1 MRTSTKQAAWAV
13 MAAAFVFASAWSAAA
28 ATSPAD
34 KCEMAK
40 NKLTGKY
47 AACRQSAEARAI
59 KSGVSADY
67 SKCDD
72 KFQGSWQKAE
82 DRASAGGGACPDE
95 PLDPNAMQSFIGAN
109 SGAIATALNGGP
121 LPEDATACNADLA
134 TCTGDLSTCNGSL
147 ETCNA
152 SNATCTTSLATCNA
166 GTAVAADVLSSKTFS
181 SAGGLGV
188 AGTMANVGQ
197 QNVTPG
203 VAAATIT
210 QGYHDGT
217 GTVAGDADL
226 VAASIKTGVNLFGVD
241 GNVIQASGDAVD
253 AEVLSSKTF
262 SNAGGAGTGTMTNV
276 GQQNVTPGIAAVTI
290 TQGYHN
296 GTGTV
301 AGDADLV
308 AASIKTG
315 VNLFGVDGNVIQA
328 SGNAVAAEVLASRTF
343 SNAGGAGTGT
353 MTNVGQQNVTPG
365 IAAVTITQ
373 GYHNGTGTVAGD
385 ADLVAASIK
394 TGVNLFG
401 VDGNVIQASGNAVA
415 AEVLASRTFSNA
427 GGSGTGT
434 MTNVGQQNVI
444 PGTAAVTIMPGYHD
458 GTGAVAGDAD
468 LVAGSIKTGVNL
480 FGVDGNVIQA
490 SGNAV
495 AAEVLSTKTFS
506 NAGGAGTGAMTNV
519 GQQNVTPGT
528 AAVTITQGYHNG
540 TGTVAGDT
548 DLVAGNIKSGVN
560 LFGVAGTLSV
570 PTSLSLLKTG
580 QTLCDTTGAGVMG
593 ACPGT
598 PAGQDGSL
606 QKGTTRSYTNNS
618 DGTITD
624 NVTSLMWENLC
635 DQDPP
640 GGTCPTAHDTDT
652 TYSWVDAFTKVAA
665 MNTANYAGHND
676 WRLPNVS
683 ELQSLADYGGDGVDA
698 AIDVK
703 FRTGCTAPCSGTS
716 CSCTQAGYYWTSTSY
731 GPAPVNAWAVYFY
744 DGRSYTNGKGG
755 VFYVRAVRGG

>member
-1 MRTSTKQAAWAV
+1 
-13 MAAAFVFASAWSAAA
+13 
-28 ATSPAD
+28 
-34 KCEMAK
+34 MAK

-262 SNAGGAGTGTMTNV
+262 SNAGGA
-276 GQQNVTPGIAAVTI
+276 
-290 TQGYHN
+290 
-296 GTGTV
+296 
-301 AGDADLV
+301 
-308 AASIKTG
+308 
-315 VNLFGVDGNVIQA
+315 
-328 SGNAVAAEVLASRTF
+328 
-343 SNAGGAGTGT
+343 
-353 MTNVGQQNVTPG
+353 
-365 IAAVTITQ
+365 
-373 GYHNGTGTVAGD
+373 
-385 ADLVAASIK
+385 
-394 TGVNLFG
+394 
-401 VDGNVIQASGNAVA
+401 
-415 AEVLASRTFSNA
+415 
-427 GGSGTGT
+427 GTGT

>member
-343 SNAGGAGTGT
+343 SNAGG
-353 MTNVGQQNVTPG
+353 
-365 IAAVTITQ
+365 
-373 GYHNGTGTVAGD
+373 
-385 ADLVAASIK
+385 
-394 TGVNLFG
+394 
-401 VDGNVIQASGNAVA
+401 
-415 AEVLASRTFSNA
+415 
-427 GGSGTGT
+427 SGTGT

-519 GQQNVTPGT
+519 WQQNVTPGT